1 MTTRP
6 ISIAEFRTLAMKNKY
21 YSRKWLNQK
30 EGTAYIECAASN
42 DLGSYKDFGFKL
54 ADCHRAVSID
64 LSFHNNKG
72 KIARV
77 KKISLIIDEL
87 INLKLA
93 IEKVEVNK

>member
-1 MTTRP
+1 MN
-6 ISIAEFRTLAMKNKY
+6 KKY
-21 YSRKWLNQK
+21 YTRKWLNPK

-64 LSFHNNKG
+64 LSFHDNKG
-72 KIARV
+72 KTERI

>member
-1 MTTRP
+1 M
-6 ISIAEFRTLAMKNKY
+6 NKKF
-21 YSRKWLNQK
+21 YSRKWLNSK

-42 DLGSYKDFGFKL
+42 DLSSYKDFGFKL
-54 ADCHRAVSID
+54 ADCHKTVSID

-72 KIARV
+72 KAERV
-77 KKISLIIDEL
+77 KKLGLIIDEL

>member
-6 ISIAEFRTLAMKNKY
+6 ISLATLESLMKNKY
-21 YSRKWLNQK
+21 YSRKWLNSK
-30 EGTAYIECAASN
+30 EGTAYIECYASN
-42 DLGSYKDFGFKL
+42 DLSSYKDFAFKL
-54 ADCHRAVSID
+54 ADCHKAVTID
-64 LSFHNNKG
+64 LSFHDNKG
-72 KIARV
+72 KTERV